1 MGLTKMF
8 YIQVGPAKYKSKTR
22 FYVSGGFNTH

>member
-8 YIQVGPAKYKSKTR
+8 YIGVGPVKYKSKIR
-22 FYVSGGFNTH
+22 FYVSGGFNPH

>member
-1 MGLTKMF
+1 MF
-8 YIQVGPAKYKSKTR
+8 YIQVGTAKYKSKTR